1 MKNRR
6 GKGTS
11 PCLDDI
17 IRSKQGNRM
26 HLKVPKK
33 KIAALCIKHRIIL
46 MILHGSQA
54 SGRANRQSD
63 VDIGILTTKK
73 IDSEQHLKILHDFSE
88 IFGDQFDPVIL
99 NGAEPLITY
108 QVAIH
113 GKPLFE
119 QRKGAFAAFQ
129 VQAISR
135 YLDSKKFRELEK
147 IYIKRAIAGV

>member
-1 MKNRR
+1 MK
-6 GKGTS
+6 
-11 PCLDDI
+11 
-17 IRSKQGNRM
+17 M
-26 HLKVPKK
+26 KVPKK
-33 KIAALCIKHRIIL
+33 KIAALCKKHRIIL

-63 VDIGILTTKK
+63 VDIGILTSAK
-73 IDSEQHLKILHDFSE
+73 IDSEQYLALLHDFSE

-119 QRKGAFAAFQ
+119 QKKGAFASFQ

-147 IYIKRAIAGV
+147 IYIKRAIAEV

>member
-1 MKNRR
+1 MK
-6 GKGTS
+6 
-11 PCLDDI
+11 
-17 IRSKQGNRM
+17 M
-26 HLKVPKK
+26 KVPKK
-33 KIAALCIKHRIIL
+33 KIAALAKKHQVIL

-54 SGRANRQSD
+54 SGHANRQSD
-63 VDIGILTTKK
+63 VDIGILTTAQ
-73 IDSEQHLKILHDFSE
+73 IDSEQYLGLLHDFNE

-119 QRKGAFAAFQ
+119 QKKGAFASFQ

-135 YLDSKKFRELEK
+135 YMDSKKFRELEK

>member
-1 MKNRR
+1 MK
-6 GKGTS
+6 
-11 PCLDDI
+11 
-17 IRSKQGNRM
+17 M
-26 HLKVPKK
+26 KVPKK
-33 KIAALCIKHRIIL
+33 KIAALCRKHRVIL

-54 SGRANRQSD
+54 SGRANSQSD
-63 VDIGILTTKK
+63 VDIGILTAAN
-73 IDSEQHLKILHDFSE
+73 IDSERYLGLIHDFSE

-119 QRKGAFAAFQ
+119 KAKGAFASFQ
-129 VQAISR
+129 VRAISR

-147 IYIKRAIAGV
+147 IYIKRAVAGV